1 MVVVVGLMLFL
12 SRNDQAPDVAYHEL
26 GHSFGKLADEYWF
39 SGSGE
44 SPNKQKHQTRNGSLE
59 NWLNTGNI
67 GIYQFTE
74 NTAWYR
80 PHQNCEMRYLNRQF
94 CNVCRNINRKNTYC
108 KKSYR

>member
-1 MVVVVGLMLFL
+1 LWWDLCFL

-44 SPNKQKHQTRNGSLE
+44 SPNKTKTSDPETVRWK

-67 GIYQFTE
+67 RIYQFTE

-94 CNVCRNINRKNTYC
+94 CNVCRETLIEKTYC